1 MSTYKV
7 VPLAEQFHNTV
18 PEISTV
24 TPGFSKEGCIEA
36 PEPRDC
42 INTPSIRSRLE
53 AFIRG
58 IPSPLEYRL
67 RISIQFRKLQ
77 AEPQQA
83 GCERETSTDPAQG
96 FRLSI
101 LDQTS
106 DCSKLPFFFPLFF
119 LSPPPFF
126 FFIFYH
132 LRRLQSN
139 HTICGCRVCRN
150 EAHRTSVCMDGYVS
164 NLTTTSNPAARL
176 RTSGTK
182 V

>member
-42 INTPSIRSRLE
+42 INTPSIGSRLE

-106 DCSKLPFFFPLFF
+106 DCSKLPFFFFPSFFYPPPLFF
-119 LSPPPFF
+119 LFF
-126 FFIFYH
+126 LSLKEITKQSH
-132 LRRLQSN
+132 NLWVPSLQ
-139 HTICGCRVCRN
+139 
-150 EAHRTSVCMDGYVS
+150 
-164 NLTTTSNPAARL
+164 
-176 RTSGTK
+176 K
-182 V
+182 